1 MLALLATMALPA
13 VAQSGYDD
21 GRGYDDDDY
30 GRNYHDDDDDYGRNY
45 HDDDDD
51 YDRNYHDDDDDYDR
65 DYYDNYDEPR
75 DPQCGWYANWDN
87 RDEWWEYWCF
97 WPNGG
102 WEFVFWS
109 W

>member
-1 MLALLATMALPA
+1 MALPA

-51 YDRNYHDDDDDYDR
+51 DYGRNYHDDDDDYDR

-87 RDEWWEYWCF
+87 RYEWWEYWCF
-97 WPNGG
+97 WPNWG
-102 WEFVFWS
+102 WEFVFWA

>member
-1 MLALLATMALPA
+1 MPVRRTILVLAMLALLATMALPA

-21 GRGYDDDDY
+21 GRGYDGDDY
-30 GRNYHDDDDDYGRNY
+30 GRNYH
-45 HDDDDD
+45 
-51 YDRNYHDDDDDYDR
+51 DDDYDR

-87 RDEWWEYWCF
+87 RYEWWEYWCF
-97 WPNGG
+97 WPNWG
-102 WEFVFWS
+102 WELVFWS